1 MARLKLDLG
10 SLPPPTPRPQLSY
23 VISGYMPQLGG
34 TWDKLFLYLPAEF
47 GAPLLHVVPSI
58 VYSVI
63 AGKPQEDCIS
73 SPKVSEL
80 MHDKKVRIQ
89 T

>member
-1 MARLKLDLG
+1 MAWLKLDLG
-10 SLPPPTPRPQLSY
+10 SPAQLSY
-23 VISGYMPQLGG
+23 VISGYVPQLGG
-34 TWDKLFLYLPAEF
+34 TWEKPFLHLPAEF
-47 GAPLLHVVPSI
+47 GALLLCMILSM

-80 MHDKKVRIQ
+80 MYDQKVRIQ